1 MSRGVQAWGL
11 RARVPWVE
19 PGELTYIC
27 PHARGLMGKGSP
39 RVCIPLLCR
48 APHSLARRSDLTENS
63 QGCSLCSHWAL
74 TPRWGF
80 QNSGSVSS
88 CILGDRAPLRCSLGP
103 LCLVCSPV
111 AMGQVE
117 GLEFCLE
124 STAGAQVASLGEYHL
139 WGLLPTPRPA
149 SPGALLTAQRCSLC
163 VPGGHPSGAKCP
175 WRLCPPW
182 SWDCR
187 PGLDSQASAGTRRGF
202 I

>member
-1 MSRGVQAWGL
+1 MGGRGGAR
-11 RARVPWVE
+11 RADLYLSPCTWA
-19 PGELTYIC
+19 PGE
-27 PHARGLMGKGSP
+27 GVSP
-39 RVCIPLLCR
+39 SLHSSAVQR
-48 APHSLARRSDLTENS
+48 PHSLAGRSDLTENS
-63 QGCSLCSHWAL
+63 QGCSLCGHWAL
-74 TPRWGF
+74 TPCCGF

-88 CILGDRAPLRCSLGP
+88 CILGDRAPLRCSLGA
-103 LCLVCSPV
+103 LCLVCSPM
-111 AMGQVE
+111 AMGRAG
-117 GLEFCLE
+117 GLNFCLE

-139 WGLLPTPRPA
+139 WGLLPTPRPT

-163 VPGGHPSGAKCP
+163 VPGGHPSRAKRP